1 MSTSGLITML
11 VTEISVT
18 VITCYFFF
26 KVLFAKP
33 KKEIST
39 YKEEISTYEEDD
51 MIDN

>member
-18 VITCYFFF
+18 AITGFFFF

-33 KKEIST
+33 K
-39 YKEEISTYEEDD
+39 EESNSQQES
-51 MIDN
+51 